1 MLIEQK
7 QKNDID
13 GLYQGG
19 CQYAVFWGSLFP
31 QYSGAL
37 ELHYT

>member
-19 CQYAVFWGSLFP
+19 VNMLFFGGP
-31 QYSGAL
+31 FSHNILG
-37 ELHYT
+37 H